1 MTRKDIDAI
10 FLNAGF
16 TRRQLRRTQRL
27 ASMSEAEFVAVLKA
41 SKDELPEVLDDLAER
56 RSAMSVPTA
65 IAS

>member
-1 MTRKDIDAI
+1 
-10 FLNAGF
+10 
-16 TRRQLRRTQRL
+16 
-27 ASMSEAEFVAVLKA
+27 MSEAEFVAVLKA